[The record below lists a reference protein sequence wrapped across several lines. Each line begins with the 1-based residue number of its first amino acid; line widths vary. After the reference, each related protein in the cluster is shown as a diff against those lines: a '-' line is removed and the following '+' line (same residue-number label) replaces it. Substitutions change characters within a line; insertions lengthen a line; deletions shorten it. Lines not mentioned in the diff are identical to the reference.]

1 MSTKAQ
7 TKFTKKLDD
16 AENTARIRLFGKA
29 AKKYGG
35 LVKDAQSIEPSMVS
49 GLQFLSA
56 LYEVNEDVS
65 KKRDPIVTGTLQ
77 KLANLQS
84 LSQNQSLSM
93 GLPGGIFGPFET
105 DDIFTEIKAILRM
118 DEGMA
123 TGNQDAFNE
132 SIQLFLEIGNSQL
145 HFSRYVRP
153 LQSRVTGSRAALE
166 CEARSQIIK
175 GAALADCYP
184 NAAIPH
190 YMIATRALR
199 AARKTDVELK
209 YRRILIGLKM
219 VRCCWIC
226 GRLVQGDNHFTNMD
240 SSVTG
245 YFEYILKENK
255 EDLRVYEGNRIVACT
270 PCSSAISKEAD
281 RIAKGYYERVK
292 RDIASLKSDI
302 QILKSIIKQGGF

>member
-1 MSTKAQ
+1 VSTKAQ

-29 AKKYGG
+29 AKKYRG
-35 LVKDAQSIEPSMVS
+35 LVKDAKSIEPSMIT
-49 GLQFLSA
+49 GLEFLSV
-56 LYEVNEDVS
+56 LYEVNEDIS
-65 KKRDPIVTGTLQ
+65 KKKDPIVTGTLL
-77 KLANLQS
+77 KLGNLQS
-84 LSQNQSLSM
+84 SSQNQSLSM
-93 GLPGGIFGPFET
+93 ALPGGIFGSYET
-105 DDIFTEIKAILRM
+105 DDIFSEIKAILRM
-118 DEGMA
+118 DEGMT

-145 HFSRYVRP
+145 YFSRYVRP
-153 LQSRVTGSRAALE
+153 LRGRITGSRAALE

-199 AARKTDVELK
+199 AARKTKSELK

-219 VRCCWIC
+219 VRRCWIC

-240 SSVTG
+240 SPISE

-255 EDLRVYEGNRIVACT
+255 EDLRVFEGNRIVACT
-270 PCSSAISKEAD
+270 PCYGAISREAD
-281 RIAKGYYERVK
+281 RIARRYYELVTRE
-292 RDIASLKSDI
+292 INLLKSEI
-302 QILKSIIKQGGF
+302 QALKSKIKQY